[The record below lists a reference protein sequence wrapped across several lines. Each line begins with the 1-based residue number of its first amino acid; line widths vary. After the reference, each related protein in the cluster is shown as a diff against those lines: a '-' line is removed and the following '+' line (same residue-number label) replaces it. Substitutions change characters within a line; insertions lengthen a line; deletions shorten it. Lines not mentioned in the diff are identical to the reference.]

1 MKSVLS
7 FWLDLGVDGWRMD
20 AIGHI
25 WEDEQFLDE
34 PISGFAFDPN
44 DYIYLTHIYTY
55 DLPMTRTIL
64 KEFYDLIKSYTAID
78 GFDRLDMLEFYQ
90 NTNVLDYNQGSIPYF
105 DCSDFPFNF
114 NLLFSVP
121 ENETVSAQRIQ
132 DLITSWL
139 RIVPDGKKAN
149 WVIGNHDQ
157 WRVGSRFRSEL
168 MNAFNLLTM
177 TLPGVSITYYGE
189 ELGKISCQI
198 RKITTANF
206 RNLLYCLGMT
216 NTDISWEDTVD
227 PSGCN
232 CGIDHYTDQLC
243 SRDPERTPMQ
253 WNNED
258 PNAGFSTAEKTWLPV
273 NPNYKTVNAM
283 SELADPYSHVNF
295 MKTVLMAKN
304 SDPAFDVGA
313 LKISNQNNVLA
324 YSRSVNPDF
333 YTVFVVLINF
343 DTKSTTVD
351 FGGEFSDSK
360 DTGFVLVSTLGDQS
374 QFPAG

>member
-189 ELGKISCQI
+189 ELGKISCQ
-198 RKITTANF
+198 K
-206 RNLLYCLGMT
+206 
-216 NTDISWEDTVD
+216 
-227 PSGCN
+227 
-232 CGIDHYTDQLC
+232 
-243 SRDPERTPMQ
+243 
-253 WNNED
+253 
-258 PNAGFSTAEKTWLPV
+258 EK
-273 NPNYKTVNAM
+273 NY
-283 SELADPYSHVNF
+283 
-295 MKTVLMAKN
+295 
-304 SDPAFDVGA
+304 
-313 LKISNQNNVLA
+313 I
-324 YSRSVNPDF
+324 
-333 YTVFVVLINF
+333 
-343 DTKSTTVD
+343 STTLKTYCIV
-351 FGGEFSDSK
+351 
-360 DTGFVLVSTLGDQS
+360 
-374 QFPAG
+374 